1 MSVSVDAKMLS
12 GDTISRDDVSLHQ
25 TAEEELVEDAV
36 SFISQQA
43 IDDTDP
49 QLGNNY
55 PPFKRV
61 DSKIWLCID
70 TSVICHILNIIYYI

>member
-1 MSVSVDAKMLS
+1 MSVSVDAKLLS

-43 IDDTDP
+43 IDNTNP
-49 QLGNNY
+49 QLVNNY
-55 PPFKRV
+55 PPSKRV
-61 DSKIWLCID
+61 DWKIWLCID
-70 TSVICHILNIIYYI
+70 TPLIYRIIYIKYHI

>member
-1 MSVSVDAKMLS
+1 MSVSVDAKLLS

-36 SFISQQA
+36 AFISQQA

-55 PPFKRV
+55 PPSKRV
-61 DSKIWLCID
+61 GSKI
-70 TSVICHILNIIYYI
+70 

>member
-1 MSVSVDAKMLS
+1 MNVSVDAKLLS

-43 IDDTDP
+43 II
-49 QLGNNY
+49 Q
-55 PPFKRV
+55 
-61 DSKIWLCID
+61 
-70 TSVICHILNIIYYI
+70 ILN

>member
-1 MSVSVDAKMLS
+1 MSVSVDAKLLS

-43 IDDTDP
+43 IDNTDP
-49 QLGNNY
+49 QLVNNY
-55 PPFKRV
+55 PPSKRV

-70 TSVICHILNIIYYI
+70 TSVIYRILNIIYYI